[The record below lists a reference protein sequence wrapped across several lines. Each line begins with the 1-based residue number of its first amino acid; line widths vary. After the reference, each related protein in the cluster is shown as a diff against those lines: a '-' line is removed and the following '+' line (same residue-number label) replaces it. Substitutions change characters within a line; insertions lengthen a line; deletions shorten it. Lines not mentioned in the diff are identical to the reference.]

1 MSKKIHTIQS
11 SDKNEFDKKVNN
23 LLGIG
28 CELLENTYEVIKNN
42 DGVIYSQVIEF
53 DTINTYI
60 TFYNDG
66 QLDLMGMLD
75 KDGKRVGLY
84 TSWYEN
90 GQKEREENYKDG
102 ELDGLFTRWDQNG
115 QKRTKQTYKDG
126 KIDGLWTRWYSN
138 GQKEIEGTLKDGEHD
153 GLLTYWD
160 QNGQKRK
167 EETYKDGELDKLV
180 TKWWN
185 KDGSVDQFGQ
195 SGDSLRFDALI

>member
-75 KDGKRVGLY
+75 KDGKRVGLW
-84 TSWYEN
+84 TKWYEN
-90 GQKEREENYKDG
+90 GNKKEEGLVIDENTIG
-102 ELDGLFTRWDQNG
+102 GIVE
-115 QKRTKQTYKDG
+115 
-126 KIDGLWTRWYSN
+126 DGLWTYWYEN
-138 GQKEIEGTLKDGEHD
+138 GNKKEEGTYGNY
-153 GLLTYWD
+153 GRRV
-160 QNGQKRK
+160 G
-167 EETYKDGELDKLV
+167 
-180 TKWWN
+180 KWTFYN
-185 KDGSVDQFGQ
+185 EDGSVKEVKEY
-195 SGDSLRFDALI
+195 

>member
-1 MSKKIHTIQS
+1 MKRLSLIILPLLLIVGCSKPI
-11 SDKNEFDKKVNN
+11 NEETLIEKDRLKYHPETKELYSGEVFSLHIGGKK
-23 LLGIG
+23 
-28 CELLENTYEVIKNN
+28 
-42 DGVIYSQVIEF
+42 EF
-53 DTINTYI
+53 EGSY
-60 TFYNDG
+60 
-66 QLDLMGMLD
+66 
-75 KDGKRVGLY
+75 KDGKLDGLQ
-84 TSWYEN
+84 TRWYKN
-90 GQKEREENYKDG
+90 GQKESER
-102 ELDGLFTRWDQNG
+102 
-115 QKRTKQTYKDG
+115 TYKDG

-195 SGDSLRFDALI
+195 SGDSLRFDELI